1 MRAEPGGGGRPGGV
15 GGVGA
20 GGAGGVDDLVCGRCG
35 HGYRAR
41 VLDRHLWC
49 EDCVA
54 AGRREAG
61 RVGWICGAVMAAGL
75 AAWIYFVQQPS
86 AMLLGGWIGAVLATF
101 WLGGRAGRE
110 LAYGVLRFRHRP
122 R

>member
-1 MRAEPGGGGRPGGV
+1 MSTGPGGAVAPT
-15 GGVGA
+15 GA
-20 GGAGGVDDLVCGRCG
+20 GDLICVRCG
-35 HGYRAR
+35 LASSAR

-49 EDCVA
+49 ENCVA
-54 AGRREAG
+54 AARGEAG
-61 RVGWICGAVMAAGL
+61 RVGWMCGAVMAALL

-101 WLGGRAGRE
+101 WLGARAGRE
-110 LAYGVLRFRHRP
+110 LCYGVLRFRHRP

>member
-1 MRAEPGGGGRPGGV
+1 MSAGP
-15 GGVGA
+15 
-20 GGAGGVDDLVCGRCG
+20 GGAGGPASAADLICGRCG
-35 HGYRAR
+35 RGSSAS

-49 EDCVA
+49 ENCVA
-54 AGRREAG
+54 AARGEAG
-61 RVGWICGAVMAAGL
+61 RVVWICGAVMAALL

-101 WLGGRAGRE
+101 WLGARAGRE
-110 LAYGVLRFRHRP
+110 LCYGVLRFRHRP

>member
-1 MRAEPGGGGRPGGV
+1 MSTGPR
-15 GGVGA
+15 GA
-20 GGAGGVDDLVCGRCG
+20 GRAAGATAPASAGDLICGRCG
-35 HGYRAR
+35 RASSAR

-54 AGRREAG
+54 AARGEAG
-61 RVGWICGAVMAAGL
+61 RVGWMCGAVLAALL

-101 WLGGRAGRE
+101 WLGARAGRE
-110 LAYGVLRFRHRP
+110 LCYGVLRFRHRP

>member
-1 MRAEPGGGGRPGGV
+1 MSAGPGSRGRQGGGGGPQ
-15 GGVGA
+15 
-20 GGAGGVDDLVCGRCG
+20 GGAGDLTCGRCARG
-35 HGYRAR
+35 CSAR

-54 AGRREAG
+54 AARGEAG
-61 RVGWICGAVMAAGL
+61 RVGWMGGAVMAALL

-101 WLGGRAGRE
+101 WLGSRAGRE
-110 LAYGVLRFRHRP
+110 LTYGVLRFRHRP